1 MKKSKTYLALCIFF
15 IWAALKSLGSMLGA
29 ADTADYVL
37 LDHLGLGYLFFLL
50 TAPLMVA
57 EAAVAWLLVNQRPQA
72 CIAGSLVVLAEVL
85 VAGVLFVIS
94 YFHLDELK
102 AVGIAL
108 REARGRTTDPELV
121 NAMLTPGFLVGM
133 AAVYLVFYALVWF
146 GLRRVRP
153 EIAAGKGGGVPADSR

>member
-29 ADTADYVL
+29 SETADYVL
-37 LDHLGLGYLFFLL
+37 LDRLGLGYLFFLL

-57 EAAVAWLLVNQRPQA
+57 EAAVAWLLVNQRSQA
-72 CIAGSLVVLAEVL
+72 YIAGSLVVLAEIL
-85 VAGVLFVIS
+85 VAGVLFAIS
-94 YFHLDELK
+94 FLHIEEVK

-121 NAMLTPGFLVGM
+121 NALLTPGLLAGM
-133 AAVYLVFYALVWF
+133 AVLYFVFYAVVWL
-146 GLRRVRP
+146 GLRRIRP
-153 EIAAGKGGGVPADSR
+153 EIEAGNGPGLQADSR